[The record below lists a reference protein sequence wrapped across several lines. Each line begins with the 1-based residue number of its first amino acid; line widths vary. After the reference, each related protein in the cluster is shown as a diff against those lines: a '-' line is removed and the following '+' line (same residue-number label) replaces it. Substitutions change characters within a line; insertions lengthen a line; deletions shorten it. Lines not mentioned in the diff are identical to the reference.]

1 MKKSIIA
8 LAVAG
13 AMTAPMVAQADATL
27 FGEIRYDI
35 TKEKDTKVNKWIVD
49 LERRYKKSLAQK

>member
-27 FGEIRYDI
+27 FGQIRYDI
-35 TKEKDTKVNKWIVD
+35 TKEDSTDVF
-49 LERRYKKSLAQK
+49 